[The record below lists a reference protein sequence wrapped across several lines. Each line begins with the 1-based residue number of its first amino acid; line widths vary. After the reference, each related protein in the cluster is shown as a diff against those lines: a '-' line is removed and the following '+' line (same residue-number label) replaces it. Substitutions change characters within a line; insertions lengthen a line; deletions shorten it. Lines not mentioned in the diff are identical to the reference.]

1 MFLTKTF
8 ITFLALSSSLSVY
21 AAKDQQAIELKDG
34 TTLIIQT
41 DGKMRHVDNRGH
53 AVLMKE
59 GVAMEAKDGSQY
71 MMKNNAIW
79 KQLYF
84 KGTLNPKQ

>member
-1 MFLTKTF
+1 MLLKSL
-8 ITFLALSSSLSVY
+8 IVSCALAVSLSAY
-21 AAKDQQAIELKDG
+21 AAKDEKTIELKDG

-41 DGKMRHVDNRGH
+41 NGKMRHVDQQGH

-59 GVAMEAKDGSQY
+59 NMAMEAKDGSIY
-71 MMKNNAIW
+71 MMMNNAIW
-79 KQLYF
+79 QKLYS